1 MKPAIPVIVKIH
13 HTEKDDLAPQDAASW
28 IDQMFLKCTCGKL
41 NSTSVSHILVVARP
55 GACGKFLVFYPVDDP
70 GFHPSSPG
78 EVRVR
83 IQAGARSRQ

>member
-1 MKPAIPVIVKIH
+1 MKPAVAKSCNME
-13 HTEKDDLAPQDAASW
+13 TDDLTPQDAASW

-70 GFHPSSPG
+70 GFHLSSPG